1 MVMNNK
7 DKEFNFYSV
16 DLKYIREL
24 AKYDDN
30 VMSISPQ
37 RGKST
42 RPFLGII
49 TIINNKQYCIPLT
62 SPKDKFINSKSN
74 IDFIKIFDDSIE
86 SSNRELK
93 IIGILNINNMIPV
106 NEKFIRKMNLKYSTV
121 DNKNKIRRYTLLIN
135 QLDWCRKNMDV
146 IINRANKVYIMVT
159 ETPGKS
165 RNLTRRCCDFKKL
178 EEVSERYL
186 HKNKVKNK
194 NLNFSPLS
202 RKIIQHNAKI
212 IKNNTKTNKNKNRN
226 KNYDRNK

>member
-1 MVMNNK
+1 MNNK

-178 EEVSERYL
+178 EEVSDRYL
-186 HKNKVKNK
+186 HKDKNK
-194 NLNFSPLS
+194 EKTFSPLS
-202 RKIIQHNAKI
+202 RKTIQRNAKL
-212 IKNNTKTNKNKNRN
+212 IKNNSRTKNKNRN

>member
-1 MVMNNK
+1 MNNK
-7 DKEFNFYSV
+7 NKEFNFYSV

-49 TIINNKQYCIPLT
+49 TIIDNKKYCIPLT

-86 SSNRELK
+86 SNNREAK

-146 IINRANKVYIMVT
+146 IINRANKVYNMVT

-178 EEVSERYL
+178 EEVSDRYL
-186 HKNKVKNK
+186 HKNKNK
-194 NLNFSPLS
+194 EKTFSPLS
-202 RKIIQHNAKI
+202 RKTIQRNAKL
-212 IKNNTKTNKNKNRN
+212 IKNNSRTKNKNRN

>member
-1 MVMNNK
+1 MNNK

-49 TIINNKQYCIPLT
+49 TIINNNQYCIPLT

-178 EEVSERYL
+178 EEVSDRYL
-186 HKNKVKNK
+186 HKNKDKEK
-194 NLNFSPLS
+194 SFSPLS
-202 RKIIQHNAKI
+202 RKTIQRNAKL
-212 IKNNTKTNKNKNRN
+212 IKNNSRTKNKNRN

>member
-1 MVMNNK
+1 MNNK

-178 EEVSERYL
+178 EEVSDRYL
-186 HKNKVKNK
+186 HKNKDKEK
-194 NLNFSPLS
+194 SFSPLS
-202 RKIIQHNAKI
+202 RKTIQRNAKL
-212 IKNNTKTNKNKNRN
+212 IKNNSRTKNKNRN

>member
-1 MVMNNK
+1 MNNK

-49 TIINNKQYCIPLT
+49 TIIDNKKYCIPLT

-86 SSNRELK
+86 SNNREAK

-146 IINRANKVYIMVT
+146 IINRANKVYNMVT

-178 EEVSERYL
+178 EEVSDRYL
-186 HKNKVKNK
+186 HKNKNK
-194 NLNFSPLS
+194 EKTFSPLS
-202 RKIIQHNAKI
+202 RKTIQRNAKL
-212 IKNNTKTNKNKNRN
+212 IKNNSRTKNKNRN

>member
-1 MVMNNK
+1 MINK
-7 DKEFNFYSV
+7 QDELNFYII

-24 AKYDDN
+24 ARYDDN
-30 VMSISPQ
+30 VMSVSPQ
-37 RGKST
+37 VGKST

-49 TIINNKQYCIPLT
+49 TIVNGKQYCIPLT
-62 SPKDKFINSKSN
+62 SPKSKFINAKSN
-74 IDFIKIFDDSIE
+74 VDFIKIFNEDIKDE
-86 SSNRELK
+86 KGVRK
-93 IIGILNINNMIPV
+93 IIGVLNINNMIPV
-106 NEKFIRKMNLKYSTV
+106 NSKVIKKQDLMIKKNDSIATKTRKHM
-121 DNKNKIRRYTLLIN
+121 LIDQIN
-135 QLDWCRKNMDV
+135 WCRNNSDMIV
-146 IINRANKVYIMVT
+146 SRANKVYSMVT

-165 RNLTRRCCDFKKL
+165 RSLTRRCCDFKKL

-202 RKIIQHNAKI
+202 RKTIQHNAKI

>member
-1 MVMNNK
+1 MNNK

-106 NEKFIRKMNLKYSTV
+106 NEKYIRKMNLKYSTV

-178 EEVSERYL
+178 EEVSDRYL
-186 HKNKVKNK
+186 HKNKDKEK
-194 NLNFSPLS
+194 SFSPLS
-202 RKIIQHNAKI
+202 RKTIQRNAKL
-212 IKNNTKTNKNKNRN
+212 IKNNSRTKNKNRN

>member
-1 MVMNNK
+1 MNNK

-178 EEVSERYL
+178 EEVSDRYL
-186 HKNKVKNK
+186 HKNKDKEK
-194 NLNFSPLS
+194 RFSPLS
-202 RKIIQHNAKI
+202 RKTIQRNAKL
-212 IKNNTKTNKNKNRN
+212 IKNNSRTKNKNRN

>member
-1 MVMNNK
+1 MNNK

-49 TIINNKQYCIPLT
+49 TIIDNKKYCIPLT

-86 SSNRELK
+86 SNNREAK
-93 IIGILNINNMIPV
+93 IIGILNINDMIPV

-146 IINRANKVYIMVT
+146 IINRANKVYNMVT

-178 EEVSERYL
+178 EEVSDRYL
-186 HKNKVKNK
+186 HKNKNK
-194 NLNFSPLS
+194 EKTFSPLS
-202 RKIIQHNAKI
+202 RKTIQRNAKL
-212 IKNNTKTNKNKNRN
+212 IKNNSRTKNKNRN

>member
-178 EEVSERYL
+178 EEVSDRYL
-186 HKNKVKNK
+186 HKNKDKEK
-194 NLNFSPLS
+194 SFSPLS
-202 RKIIQHNAKI
+202 RKTIQRNAKL
-212 IKNNTKTNKNKNRN
+212 IKNNSRTKNKNRN

>member
-1 MVMNNK
+1 
-7 DKEFNFYSV
+7 
-16 DLKYIREL
+16 
-24 AKYDDN
+24 
-30 VMSISPQ
+30 MSISPQ

-74 IDFIKIFDDSIE
+74 IDFIKILDDSIE

-178 EEVSERYL
+178 EEVSDRYL
-186 HKNKVKNK
+186 HKNKDKEK
-194 NLNFSPLS
+194 SFSPLS
-202 RKIIQHNAKI
+202 RKTIQRNAKL
-212 IKNNTKTNKNKNRN
+212 IKNNSRTKNKNRN

>member
-1 MVMNNK
+1 MNNK

-202 RKIIQHNAKI
+202 RKTIQHNAKI

>member
-1 MVMNNK
+1 MNNK